1 MHLYLNIDLAFTPF
15 LVDRCNNLSS
25 IDRIKCLP
33 VQIWVTVK
41 NYSRAVWELML
52 NKKSIITPWI
62 AVLSKQKG
70 VYSLSH
76 KNMKRFCVIRT
87 KVPLHNVYEYLKSKK
102 KKKGVENL
110 LLTFLSFTGKIT
122 FSTPSNVHDI
132 KVYSDIKNLLCPFSL
147 WNVINEFSFSHNRYF
162 IEKCE
167 TTMFLKWSMKGRKV
181 HFHKRN

>member
-1 MHLYLNIDLAFTPF
+1 MPF

-33 VQIWVTVK
+33 VQIWVTVT

-52 NKKSIITPWI
+52 NKKSITTFWI
-62 AVLSKQKG
+62 AVLSKQKR
-70 VYSLSH
+70 VYSFSH
-76 KNMKRFCVIRT
+76 TNMNRIWVIRT
-87 KVPLHNVYEYLKSKK
+87 KLPLHNVYEYLKSKK
-102 KKKGVENL
+102 KKIGGK
-110 LLTFLSFTGKIT
+110 SFINIPIFYWKNY

-132 KVYSDIKNLLCPFSL
+132 KVYSDINNLLCHFSL

-167 TTMFLKWSMKGRKV
+167 TTIFLKWSMKGRKV
-181 HFHKRN
+181 HFHKIN